1 MIIFSRYSKIF
12 NEKIS
17 TLIKEELENQEN
29 YIAGEKDLQKVRDL
43 LHTVEYRKKQHAE
56 VRGWF
61 ILN

>member
-1 MIIFSRYSKIF
+1 MK
-12 NEKIS
+12 KLP

-56 VRGWF
+56 VCEWL

>member
-1 MIIFSRYSKIF
+1 MKKF
-12 NEKIS
+12 S

-56 VRGWF
+56 VLLITF
-61 ILN
+61 KFTSFHDL

>member
-1 MIIFSRYSKIF
+1 MK
-12 NEKIS
+12 KIS

-43 LHTVEYRKKQHAE
+43 LHTVEYRKKQHTE